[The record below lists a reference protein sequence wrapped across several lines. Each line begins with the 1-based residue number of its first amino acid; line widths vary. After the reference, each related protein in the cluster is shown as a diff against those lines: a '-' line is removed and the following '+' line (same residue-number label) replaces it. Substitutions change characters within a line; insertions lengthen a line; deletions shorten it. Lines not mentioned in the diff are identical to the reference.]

1 VSPATL
7 YQFFPNKE
15 AIANGL
21 ASVGVIVCRKYRPP
35 IRIAL
40 DEDGRET
47 SGDVTAIKQHGPRV
61 CTGLGMVQRE
71 IDDQTSYRNN
81 YKEYRSQG
89 SLRCMPK
96 QCITNAM
103 QSDGH
108 NSSAAISSARSCCGV
123 AFIVINGLKKLVGQD
138 VLPLLVYSDV
148 RWHGHFQGSTERAL
162 DMLIVILAEF
172 QAP

>member
-1 VSPATL
+1 MSPATL

-81 YKEYRSQG
+81 YKEYRSTPG
-89 SLRCMPK
+89 ISAVHAE

-103 QSDGH
+103 QSDSH
-108 NSSAAISSARSCCGV
+108 NSSAAI
-123 AFIVINGLKKLVGQD
+123 F
-138 VLPLLVYSDV
+138 
-148 RWHGHFQGSTERAL
+148 
-162 DMLIVILAEF
+162 
-172 QAP
+172 